1 VRQTGADFLAPHL
14 SLVRTGIVDWAARE
28 GLAAWVWT
36 VNDARTLQTLS
47 ADPRVAALITDVPA
61 DAVALSH
68 PVDLADSR
76 E

>member
-1 VRQTGADFLAPHL
+1 MTRAGILA
-14 SLVRTGIVDWAARE
+14 WAAQRD
-28 GLAAWVWT
+28 LAAWVWT

-68 PVDLADSR
+68 PVDLPDSR